1 MLKIDYKSLHEGRG
15 TMASSDQNDLGGDE
29 HGDERARHQDKYAPL
44 GASGGFGG
52 SPHSLGNPDDDLAIM
67 KEEMRQLQEE
77 ERNLMKRAEVD
88 TMRRRLEEQRKKVK
102 QLRGRD
108 DICTGLRDLASERE
122 KSDLRSRSGPGENIS
137 QCGSDIDSE
146 NITLD
151 TLRKDKKL
159 RNRVKKELKKCGI
172 VSNSSSDSESSDE
185 SYFDSSDSKSDQSS
199 KKKKKQK
206 KHKKK
211 KSGINAKASDRVKNP
226 QKWPHSHLQF
236 EHVNKQVKFDEL
248 NFQLFVAGELE
259 IISEKDLSSTEKSG
273 RIALLKK
280 LVYYY
285 ASYEFKGLKAFYAAW
300 LREIE
305 LGKKTW
311 SDDSSH
317 IENAILSKYLLKG
330 TTKSKSTPASKSL
343 SGQSSHDDERV
354 WFCPLYQRNK
364 CLKRSNHVDTFKNK
378 GLKLLQHICATCWI
392 KDKKKLEHPECSSS
406 CPHIAQ

>member
-1 MLKIDYKSLHEGRG
+1 
-15 TMASSDQNDLGGDE
+15 
-29 HGDERARHQDKYAPL
+29 
-44 GASGGFGG
+44 
-52 SPHSLGNPDDDLAIM
+52 M
-67 KEEMRQLQEE
+67 KEEMRHLQEE
-77 ERNLMKRAEVD
+77 ERNLKKRAEVE

-102 QLRGRD
+102 HLRGRGE
-108 DICTGLRDLASERE
+108 ICTGLRNLASERE
-122 KSDLRSRSGPGENIS
+122 KCDLRSRSGPRENYS
-137 QCGSDIDSE
+137 QCGSEVDSE

-151 TLRKDKKL
+151 TLRKDTKL

-172 VSNSSSDSESSDE
+172 VSESSSDSESSAE
-185 SYFDSSDSKSDQSS
+185 SYFDSSESDTKSDQSN

-285 ASYEFKGLKAFYAAW
+285 ATYEFKGLKAFYAAW

-330 TTKSKSTPASKSL
+330 TTRAKTTTASKSL
-343 SGQSSHDDERV
+343 SGQSSHDDDRV

-364 CLKRSNHVDTFKNK
+364 CLKRSNHVDNFKNK
-378 GLKLLQHICATCWI
+378 RLKLLQHICAACWI